1 MKRTF
6 FLVMLLGLMLTNGT
20 AKTTDTPFTGY
31 LFAYF
36 EGGGDQNLMEQLR
49 FAVSE
54 DAQNWYARNS
64 IFSTVHPQKRSSQ
77 PSGKFSLQHR
87 FEAF

>member
-1 MKRTF
+1 MKRL
-6 FLVMLLGLMLTNGT
+6 FLLMLLGLTLTVQDQNKQKF
-20 AKTTDTPFTGY
+20 AGY

-36 EGGGDQNLMEQLR
+36 EGSGDQNLMEQLR